1 MNIKSLFRVIRH
13 LPKTLYFNFHYLS
26 FSDALKLP
34 VIFVSKVHL
43 AEMKGSV
50 NFSSPIKTA
59 MVVVGS
65 KGNVLYRQDASS
77 CVWANYGG
85 NVTFGNKVEF
95 CDGIALEIGQQGL
108 LSFGNNIYFGPMVRM
123 ACYDSI
129 EIGSNSRI
137 AWESIILDTDFHSTI
152 DINTGKHSALTKPVK
167 IGKNNWIGIRSFV
180 MKGTQT
186 PDFCIASGYSVIN
199 KKYDIPNYSLIGG
212 IPAKFL
218 KEGLYRDLRS
228 HVNTDAQK
236 KYDIADSKQNP

>member
-1 MNIKSLFRVIRH
+1 MKLSSFFRIICH

-26 FSDALKLP
+26 FLDALKLP
-34 VIFVSKVHL
+34 VVFVSKVHL
-43 AEMKGSV
+43 AQMKGSV
-50 NFSSPIKTA
+50 NFSSPIRTA

-65 KGNVLYRQDASS
+65 KGNVLYRQDTSS

-95 CDGIALEIGQQGL
+95 CDGIALEIGQNGH
-108 LSFGNNIYFGPMVRM
+108 LSFGDNVYFGPMVRM

-129 EIGSNSRI
+129 EIGANSRI

-152 DINTGKHSALTKPVK
+152 DVKTGNHSAITKPVK
-167 IGKNNWIGIRSFV
+167 IGKNNWIGIRCFV

-199 KKYDIPNYSLIGG
+199 KKYDIPSYSLIGG

-228 HVNTDAQK
+228 HVNAETQK
-236 KYDIADSKQNP
+236 KYDIADGKGKP